1 MFRCF
6 LITYI
11 AILFPSLVFAQSV
24 CVQGNIMDAQTKV
37 NLKSVQIT
45 IKGTTKGV
53 ISNYEGS
60 FLICANKGD
69 TLIFSQFGYNQY
81 NYETTSDEKID
92 VYLYRSKISDTTIRV
107 FDGNI
112 FYPLTS
118 DVAMQTDIQN
128 GRIRYY
134 IYPLLVLNNVII
146 RDSITIS
153 KFRNTIKYEDIK
165 HKKHITKQEA
175 ESIGINNVPNDGV
188 LFVEIKKNRFI
199 DI

>member
-1 MFRCF
+1 MFKYF
-6 LITYI
+6 LITYT
-11 AILFPSLVFAQSV
+11 AILFPSLVFAQNV

-45 IKGTTKGV
+45 IKGTTKGT
-53 ISNYEGS
+53 ISNSEGL
-60 FLICANKGD
+60 FQICANKGD

-81 NYETTSDEKID
+81 NYGTTSDEKID
-92 VYLYRSKISDTTIRV
+92 IYLYKSELLDTTIKA
-107 FDGNI
+107 FEGNL
-112 FYPLTS
+112 FYPLTN
-118 DVAMQTDIQN
+118 DVAMQTNIQE

-146 RDSITIS
+146 RDSIILS

-188 LFVEIKKNRFI
+188 LFVETKKNRFV

>member
-1 MFRCF
+1 MFKYF
-6 LITYI
+6 FITDI
-11 AILFPSLVFAQSV
+11 AILFSSLVFAQSV
-24 CVQGNIMDAQTKV
+24 CVQGNIMDAQTKA

-45 IKGTTKGV
+45 IKGTTKGI
-53 ISNYEGS
+53 ISNSEGS
-60 FLICANKGD
+60 FIICANKGD
-69 TLIFSQFGYNQY
+69 TLIFSQFGYTPY

-92 VYLYRSKISDTTIRV
+92 IYLYKSEILDTTIKV
-107 FDGNI
+107 FEGNI
-112 FYPLTS
+112 FYPLTN
-118 DVAMQTDIQN
+118 DVTMQTDIQN
-128 GRIRYY
+128 DRIRYY
-134 IYPLLVLNNVII
+134 IYPLFVLNNVII

-199 DI
+199 DL